1 MNKQDR
7 KELEKAINDIENAKS
22 LVEEILDNEQS
33 KFDNLPEGLQVSEK
47 GQKMEENIS
56 SLDDARNLLEE
67 AIQLIQTAAE

>member
-33 KFDNLPEGLQVSEK
+33 KFDNLPEGLQISEK

-56 SLDDARNLLEE
+56 ALDDARNLLEE
-67 AIQLIQTAAE
+67 AIQQIQTAAE

>member
-7 KELEKAINDIENAKS
+7 KVLEEAINDIEKRKN

-33 KFDNLPEGLQVSEK
+33 KFDNMPEGLQVSEK
-47 GQKMEENIS
+47 GQNEENIS

>member
-7 KELEKAINDIENAKS
+7 KVLEEAINDIENAKN

-33 KFDNLPEGLQVSEK
+33 KFDNMPEGLQVSEK

-56 SLDDARNLLEE
+56 SLDDARNLLQE
-67 AIQLIQTAAE
+67 AIRLIQTAAE

>member
-33 KFDNLPEGLQVSEK
+33 KFDNMPEGLQVSEK